1 MSRETSTA
9 CSPSSKGRSATSPA
23 AGPPLPAPSRPR
35 PCPSG
40 AIRCSSRRS
49 TERRST
55 SHPWPSPSAQP
66 DSCERHAGT
75 CCAVPEGD
83 TIFRTAV
90 VLRRVLA
97 GQRVTG
103 FEITAPKVSGA
114 ARGEAIVGSLVDAVE
129 SNGKHLFITFGT
141 PQRVVLHTH
150 MKMSGSWHVYRPGE
164 RWWEPESEARVV
176 IRTEQAVAPCFH
188 PPIVEL
194 LTEKELGLHRVVS
207 GLGPDIIRDD
217 FDMDEAIRRLRSNE
231 DRDVATAL
239 LDQRAI
245 SGIGNVFK
253 VEARLLARVSP
264 WAQVR
269 DLRDEKLREIV
280 EHARK
285 LIRLNRAGGER
296 RTHFGL
302 NARARTGVAD
312 RAGLPC
318 HVCGTMVESG
328 WHPAEVRKS
337 GFCRECHNV
346 TYVARPAPVPAMHV
360 RHRDRP

>member
-1 MSRETSTA
+1 
-9 CSPSSKGRSATSPA
+9 
-23 AGPPLPAPSRPR
+23 
-35 PCPSG
+35 
-40 AIRCSSRRS
+40 
-49 TERRST
+49 
-55 SHPWPSPSAQP
+55 
-66 DSCERHAGT
+66 
-75 CCAVPEGD
+75 VPEGD

-103 FEITAPKVSGA
+103 FEVTAPKVSAA
-114 ARGEAIVGSLVDAVE
+114 ARDETIVGSVIDAVE
-129 SNGKHLFITFGT
+129 ANGKHLFITFGT
-141 PQRVVLHTH
+141 PRRVVLHTH

-164 RWWEPESEARVV
+164 RWWQPTSEARVV
-176 IRTEQAVAPCFH
+176 IRTETAVAPCFH

-207 GLGPDIIRDD
+207 QLGPDIIRDE
-217 FDMDEAIRRLRSNE
+217 FDLDEAIRRLRSNE
-231 DRDVATAL
+231 DRDIATAL

-253 VEARLLARVSP
+253 VEALFLARTSP

-269 DLRDEKLREIV
+269 DLDDAKLREIV
-280 EHARK
+280 EHART

-302 NARARTGVAD
+302 NVSERMWVD
-312 RAGLPC
+312 ERAGLPC

-328 WHPAEVRKS
+328 WHPDEVRKS
-337 GFCRECHNV
+337 WFCRQCQHV
-346 TYVARPAPVPAMHV
+346 TYVPRPAPVPKMHV
-360 RHRDRP
+360 GHRDRIV

>member
-1 MSRETSTA
+1 M
-9 CSPSSKGRSATSPA
+9 
-23 AGPPLPAPSRPR
+23 
-35 PCPSG
+35 
-40 AIRCSSRRS
+40 
-49 TERRST
+49 
-55 SHPWPSPSAQP
+55 
-66 DSCERHAGT
+66 
-75 CCAVPEGD
+75 PEGD

-114 ARGEAIVGSLVDAVE
+114 ARGEEIVGSLVDAVE

-150 MKMSGSWHVYRPGE
+150 MKMSGSWHVYRPDE

-176 IRTEQAVAPCFH
+176 IRTEHAVAPCFH

-207 GLGPDIIRDD
+207 RLGPDIIRDD
-217 FDMDEAIRRLRSNE
+217 FDMDDAIGRIRSDE
-231 DRDVATAL
+231 DRDIATAL
-239 LDQRAI
+239 LDQHAI

-253 VEARLLARVSP
+253 VEALFLARTSP

-269 DLRDEKLREIV
+269 DLDDAKLREII
-280 EHARK
+280 EQARR
-285 LIRLNRAGGER
+285 LIRLNRDGRDR
-296 RTHFGL
+296 RTRFGL
-302 NARARTGVAD
+302 NARERMWVD
-312 RAGLPC
+312 ERAGLPC

-328 WHPAEVRKS
+328 WHPDEVRKS
-337 GFCRECHNV
+337 WYCRACQNV
-346 TYVARPAPVPAMHV
+346 TTVPRPAPVPAMHV

>member
-1 MSRETSTA
+1 M
-9 CSPSSKGRSATSPA
+9 
-23 AGPPLPAPSRPR
+23 
-35 PCPSG
+35 
-40 AIRCSSRRS
+40 
-49 TERRST
+49 
-55 SHPWPSPSAQP
+55 
-66 DSCERHAGT
+66 
-75 CCAVPEGD
+75 PEGD

-90 VLRRVLA
+90 VLRRVLE
-97 GQRVTG
+97 GRIVTG
-103 FEITAPKVSGA
+103 FSATAPKVSTA
-114 ARGEAIVGSLVDAVE
+114 ARGEPIVGSRVEAVE

-141 PQRVVLHTH
+141 PRRVVLHTH

-176 IRTEQAVAPCFH
+176 IRAENVVAPCFH

-207 GLGPDIIRDD
+207 RLGPDIIRDD
-217 FDMDEAIRRLRSNE
+217 FDMDEAIRRVRADE

-253 VEARLLARVSP
+253 VEALFLARTSP

-269 DLRDEKLREIV
+269 ELDDAKLREIV
-280 EHARK
+280 EHARR
-285 LIRLNRAGGER
+285 LIRLNRAGGQR

-302 NARARTGVAD
+302 NARERMWVD
-312 RAGLPC
+312 ERAGLPC

-328 WHPAEVRKS
+328 WHPDEVRKS
-337 GFCRECHNV
+337 WFCRTCQNV
-346 TYVARPAPVPAMHV
+346 THVPDPAPVPAMPV
-360 RHRDRP
+360 RHRDRL

>member
-1 MSRETSTA
+1 M
-9 CSPSSKGRSATSPA
+9 
-23 AGPPLPAPSRPR
+23 
-35 PCPSG
+35 
-40 AIRCSSRRS
+40 
-49 TERRST
+49 
-55 SHPWPSPSAQP
+55 
-66 DSCERHAGT
+66 
-75 CCAVPEGD
+75 PEGD

-90 VLRRVLA
+90 ILRRVLA

-114 ARGEAIVGSLVDAVE
+114 ARGEEIVGSLVDAVE

-150 MKMSGSWHVYRPGE
+150 MKMSGSWHVYRPDE

-176 IRTEQAVAPCFH
+176 IRTEHAVAPCFH

-207 GLGPDIIRDD
+207 RLGPDIIRDD
-217 FDMDEAIRRLRSNE
+217 FDMDDAIGRIRSDE
-231 DRDVATAL
+231 DRDIATAL
-239 LDQRAI
+239 LDQHAI

-253 VEARLLARVSP
+253 VEALFLARTSP

-269 DLRDEKLREIV
+269 DLDDATLREII
-280 EHARK
+280 EQARR
-285 LIRLNRAGGER
+285 LIRLNRDGRER
-296 RTHFGL
+296 RTRFGL
-302 NARARTGVAD
+302 NARERMWVD
-312 RAGLPC
+312 ERAGLPC

-328 WHPAEVRKS
+328 WHPDEVRKS
-337 GFCRECHNV
+337 WYCRACQNV
-346 TYVARPAPVPAMHV
+346 TTVPRPAPVPAMHV

>member
-1 MSRETSTA
+1 M
-9 CSPSSKGRSATSPA
+9 
-23 AGPPLPAPSRPR
+23 
-35 PCPSG
+35 
-40 AIRCSSRRS
+40 
-49 TERRST
+49 
-55 SHPWPSPSAQP
+55 
-66 DSCERHAGT
+66 
-75 CCAVPEGD
+75 PEGD

-103 FEITAPKVSGA
+103 FEITAPKVSLA
-114 ARGEAIVGSLVDAVE
+114 ARDEPIVGSLVDAVE
-129 SNGKHLFITFGT
+129 ANGKHLFIIFGT
-141 PQRVVLHTH
+141 PKRVVLHTH
-150 MKMSGSWHVYRPGE
+150 MKMSGSWHVYRPAE

-176 IRTEQAVAPCFH
+176 IRTENAVAPCFH

-207 GLGPDIIRDD
+207 QLGPDIIRDG

-231 DRDVATAL
+231 DRDIATAL

-253 VEARLLARVSP
+253 VEALFLGRTSP

-269 DLRDEKLREIV
+269 DLDDAKLRDLV
-280 EHARK
+280 EHART
-285 LIRLNRAGGER
+285 LIRLNRGGGPR
-296 RTHFGL
+296 RTHFAL
-302 NARARTGVAD
+302 NASERMWVD
-312 RAGLPC
+312 ERAGLPC

-328 WHPAEVRKS
+328 WHPDEVRKS
-337 GFCRECHNV
+337 WFCRTCQNV
-346 TYVARPAPVPAMHV
+346 TDVPRPAPVPAMHV

>member
-1 MSRETSTA
+1 
-9 CSPSSKGRSATSPA
+9 
-23 AGPPLPAPSRPR
+23 
-35 PCPSG
+35 
-40 AIRCSSRRS
+40 
-49 TERRST
+49 
-55 SHPWPSPSAQP
+55 
-66 DSCERHAGT
+66 
-75 CCAVPEGD
+75 VPEGD

-103 FEITAPKVSGA
+103 FEITAPKVSLA
-114 ARGEAIVGSLVDAVE
+114 ARGEPIVGSLVDAVE
-129 SNGKHLFITFGT
+129 ANGKHLFIIFGT
-141 PQRVVLHTH
+141 PKRVVLHTH
-150 MKMSGSWHVYRPGE
+150 MKMSGSWHVYRPAE

-176 IRTEQAVAPCFH
+176 IRTENAVAPCFH

-207 GLGPDIIRDD
+207 QLGPDIIRDE

-231 DRDVATAL
+231 DRDIATAL

-253 VEARLLARVSP
+253 VEALFLGRTSP

-269 DLRDEKLREIV
+269 DLDDAKLRELV
-280 EHARK
+280 EHART
-285 LIRLNRAGGER
+285 LIRLNRDGGPR
-296 RTHFGL
+296 RTHFAL
-302 NARARTGVAD
+302 NASERMWVD
-312 RAGLPC
+312 ERAGLPC

-328 WHPAEVRKS
+328 WHPDEVRKS
-337 GFCRECHNV
+337 WFCRTCQNV
-346 TYVARPAPVPAMHV
+346 TDVPRPAPVPAMHV

>member
-1 MSRETSTA
+1 M
-9 CSPSSKGRSATSPA
+9 
-23 AGPPLPAPSRPR
+23 
-35 PCPSG
+35 
-40 AIRCSSRRS
+40 
-49 TERRST
+49 
-55 SHPWPSPSAQP
+55 
-66 DSCERHAGT
+66 
-75 CCAVPEGD
+75 PEGD

-97 GQRVTG
+97 GQVVTG
-103 FEITAPKVSGA
+103 FEVTAPKVSRA
-114 ARGEAIVGSLVDAVE
+114 ARGEAIVGSRVEAVT

-176 IRTEQAVAPCFH
+176 IRTEPAVAPCFH

-207 GLGPDIIRDD
+207 RLGPDIIGDE
-217 FDMDEAIRRLRSNE
+217 FDMDEAIRGLRSDE

-253 VEARLLARVSP
+253 VEALFLARISP

-269 DLRDEKLREIV
+269 ELDDAKLRDIV
-280 EHARK
+280 GHARR
-285 LIRLNRAGGER
+285 LIRLNRGGGMR
-296 RTHFGL
+296 RTHFAL
-302 NARARTGVAD
+302 KASERMWVD
-312 RAGLPC
+312 ERAGLPC
-318 HVCGTMVESG
+318 RVCGTMVESG
-328 WHPAEVRKS
+328 WHPDEVRKS
-337 GFCRECHNV
+337 WYCPTCQHV
-346 TYVARPAPVPAMHV
+346 TNVARPAPVPALHV
-360 RHRDRP
+360 RHRDRL

>member
-1 MSRETSTA
+1 
-9 CSPSSKGRSATSPA
+9 
-23 AGPPLPAPSRPR
+23 
-35 PCPSG
+35 
-40 AIRCSSRRS
+40 
-49 TERRST
+49 
-55 SHPWPSPSAQP
+55 
-66 DSCERHAGT
+66 
-75 CCAVPEGD
+75 VPEGD

-103 FEITAPKVSGA
+103 FEITAPKVSLA
-114 ARGEAIVGSLVDAVE
+114 ARDEPIVGSLVDAVE
-129 SNGKHLFITFGT
+129 ANGKHLFIIFGT
-141 PQRVVLHTH
+141 PKRVVLHTH
-150 MKMSGSWHVYRPGE
+150 MKMSGSWHVYRPAE

-176 IRTEQAVAPCFH
+176 IRTENAVAPCFH

-207 GLGPDIIRDD
+207 QLGPDIIRDE

-231 DRDVATAL
+231 DRDIATAL

-253 VEARLLARVSP
+253 VEALFLGRTSP

-269 DLRDEKLREIV
+269 DLDDAKLRDLV
-280 EHARK
+280 EHART
-285 LIRLNRAGGER
+285 LIRLNRDGGPR
-296 RTHFGL
+296 RTHFAL
-302 NARARTGVAD
+302 NASERMWVD
-312 RAGLPC
+312 ERAGLPC

-328 WHPAEVRKS
+328 WHPDEVRKS
-337 GFCRECHNV
+337 WFCRTCQNV
-346 TYVARPAPVPAMHV
+346 TDVPRPAPVPAMHV